1 MKIEEWNM
9 NELLDTLNKYLSER
23 RGLLPIIGIVLIV
36 INFLLQI
43 VLNEDVWRASSN
55 LFLHLGLIVAIIG
68 ILLIRPL
75 Q

>member
-1 MKIEEWNM
+1 M
-9 NELLDTLNKYLSER
+9 NELLDKLNDYFSER
-23 RGLLPIIGIVLIV
+23 RGLLPMVGIVLIL

-43 VLNEDVWRASSN
+43 ILNEDVWLASSN
-55 LFLHLGLIVAIIG
+55 LFLHLGLIIAIIG

>member
-1 MKIEEWNM
+1 M
-9 NELLDTLNKYLSER
+9 NNLLDTLNDFLSER
-23 RGLLPIIGIVLIV
+23 RGLLPMIGIGLIL

-43 VLNEDVWRASSN
+43 IFSSDVWIVSSN
-55 LFLHLGLIVAIIG
+55 LFLHLGLITAIVG

>member
-1 MKIEEWNM
+1 M
-9 NELLDTLNKYLSER
+9 NELLDKLNDYFSER
-23 RGLLPIIGIVLIV
+23 RGLLPMIGIVLIL

-43 VLNEDVWRASSN
+43 ILNEDVWLASSN
-55 LFLHLGLIVAIIG
+55 LFLHLGLIIAIIG